1 MEPVENMREGIV
13 LLVAVF
19 APLAG
24 AFLLPLLGVWSRRL
38 RDVSAL
44 AMVLASLG
52 ASLALVPGALRGEV
66 VAWSVAGPLGLSF
79 SLSADALA
87 VFMAIVSSLVGAIII
102 LFSFDYI
109 RHYENQNEYY
119 TMAVVF
125 LGAMMGLVFSTNLVY
140 LYVFWEITGIASW
153 RLIGFYR
160 GKADVLKADKAFL
173 MTAFGALVML
183 IGILAVYGMT
193 GTFDLEAMKGTAL
206 PLGISALLLV
216 GLLSKSATLPFQTWL
231 PDAGVAPSPVTA
243 LLHAAVLVKIGV
255 YVFARLFLST
265 FAFDEALRTIVAS
278 IAGASALV
286 SAGAALIETD
296 FKRIVAYST
305 VSQIG
310 FIFLGLAMGNA
321 LGAAGALLY
330 ILMHGL
336 AKAGLFL
343 SAGIVEQNAGTKDIT
358 KLGGLIRSMPWTA
371 VAFLLCAFSVMGIP
385 PFGGFFGKYMV
396 ISAAVSGDEL
406 VFGAVFLAGALL
418 TILYLFRLFTKV
430 FLGEPHGALAPERSR
445 LMVACV
451 VLLAAL
457 SLVGGLAVG
466 WPSDLARVAI
476 SQMLGV
482 AG

>member
-1 MEPVENMREGIV
+1 MEPAENMREGIV

-216 GLLSKSATLPFQTWL
+216 GLLSKSATLPFQT
-231 PDAGVAPSPVTA
+231 PRRSTVRPSPDS
-243 LLHAAVLVKIGV
+243 V
-255 YVFARLFLST
+255 YCL
-265 FAFDEALRTIVAS
+265 E
-278 IAGASALV
+278 
-286 SAGAALIETD
+286 
-296 FKRIVAYST
+296 
-305 VSQIG
+305 
-310 FIFLGLAMGNA
+310 
-321 LGAAGALLY
+321 
-330 ILMHGL
+330 
-336 AKAGLFL
+336 
-343 SAGIVEQNAGTKDIT
+343 
-358 KLGGLIRSMPWTA
+358 
-371 VAFLLCAFSVMGIP
+371 
-385 PFGGFFGKYMV
+385 
-396 ISAAVSGDEL
+396 
-406 VFGAVFLAGALL
+406 
-418 TILYLFRLFTKV
+418 
-430 FLGEPHGALAPERSR
+430 
-445 LMVACV
+445 
-451 VLLAAL
+451 
-457 SLVGGLAVG
+457 
-466 WPSDLARVAI
+466 
-476 SQMLGV
+476 
-482 AG
+482 